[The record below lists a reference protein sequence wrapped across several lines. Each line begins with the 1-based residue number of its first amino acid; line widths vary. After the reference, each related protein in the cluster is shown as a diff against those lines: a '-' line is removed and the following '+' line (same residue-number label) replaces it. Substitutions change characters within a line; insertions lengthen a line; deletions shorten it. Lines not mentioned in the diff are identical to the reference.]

1 MRAIVTAIICASLLA
16 QASYAGENR
25 IIVESFANSTGD
37 KDLDPLSAGFSDLL
51 VAYLSGYDEL
61 EFLYR
66 EDMHRIWQEL
76 ALSVSGLDRSDVM
89 RIGALVQANKLIKG
103 GFVKVNGSF
112 RANVH
117 IYDIATTRL
126 QYSFE
131 EAGSIEDVD
140 SLASEIA
147 QQIADKLLSNSSS
160 AHSMSIDAQPIVST
174 HFMKGLGYHYNG
186 LYDHAVAEFMQVI
199 DLDPGRADARM
210 WLGKSYAAG
219 GEHDHAQIEYARFLR
234 DFPDHEQADLVRT
247 ALKTLRRR

>member
-1 MRAIVTAIICASLLA
+1 MRAILTALICASLLM
-16 QASYAGENR
+16 QASIAGENR
-25 IIVESFANSTGD
+25 IIVEPFANSTGN

-76 ALSVSGLDRSDVM
+76 ARSVSGLARSDVM
-89 RIGALVQANKLIKG
+89 RIGALIQANKLIRG
-103 GFVKVNGSF
+103 GFVKINGSF
-112 RANVH
+112 QANVH
-117 IYDIATTRL
+117 VYDIATTRL
-126 QYSFE
+126 QFSFE
-131 EAGSIEDVD
+131 EIGRIEDVD

-147 QQIADKLLSNSSS
+147 QKIADKLLSSSSS
-160 AHSMSIDAQPIVST
+160 ARSINIDAQPVVST

-219 GEHDHAQIEYARFLR
+219 GEHDHAQIEYRRFLR
-234 DFPDHEQADLVRT
+234 DFPDHEQADLVQT
-247 ALKTLRRR
+247 ALKSLREK